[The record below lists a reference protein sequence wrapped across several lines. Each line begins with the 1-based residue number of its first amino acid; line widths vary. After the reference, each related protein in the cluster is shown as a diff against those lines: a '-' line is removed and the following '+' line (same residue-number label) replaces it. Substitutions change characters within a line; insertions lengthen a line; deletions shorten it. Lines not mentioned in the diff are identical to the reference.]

1 MTATALQTEW
11 NGIYY
16 DGVSS
21 TPHRVTVQVR
31 ANSMQIIARSG
42 SQLSWQYED
51 VRQTQGKYSG
61 EEIRFER
68 GNGICETLAISDTAI
83 LSSLHQIA
91 PDHVTHFHNPARRR
105 QRVLLTILAGLA
117 SIPLLWLTFSWGI
130 PWLSGPIT
138 TLIPVSWEEEL
149 GKFMVTKL
157 APPEKQCSNPEVTES
172 LKTIVKTLGQSTQPS
187 PYSFH
192 IHVVDNPTV
201 NALAAPGGHIIVFR
215 GLLEKT
221 QNVEEMTG
229 VLAHEM
235 QHILL
240 RHSMRLLVQ
249 QASMGIVLGALSG
262 DVSGIMTFGLQAA
275 HVLQTLSYSRNFEE
289 QADQEGV
296 LLLLRS
302 GLNPQGM
309 MTFFERIDNK
319 LKEGGHTR
327 KFPQISFDSSIQW

>member
-1 MTATALQTEW
+1 MGNRQ
-11 NGIYY
+11 N
-16 DGVSS
+16 
-21 TPHRVTVQVR
+21 
-31 ANSMQIIARSG
+31 QI
-42 SQLSWQYED
+42 L
-51 VRQTQGKYSG
+51 
-61 EEIRFER
+61 
-68 GNGICETLAISDTAI
+68 I
-83 LSSLHQIA
+83 LF
-91 PDHVTHFHNPARRR
+91 HV
-105 QRVLLTILAGLA
+105 
-117 SIPLLWLTFSWGI
+117 
-130 PWLSGPIT
+130 
-138 TLIPVSWEEEL
+138 
-149 GKFMVTKL
+149 
-157 APPEKQCSNPEVTES
+157 
-172 LKTIVKTLGQSTQPS
+172 
-187 PYSFH
+187 
-192 IHVVDNPTV
+192 HVVDNPTV

-221 QNVEEMTG
+221 QNIEEMTG

-302 GLNPQGM
+302 DLNPQGM

-327 KFPQISFDSSIQW
+327 KFPKYLSTHPSSGERIQQLQSLIPTTYKTTTSILPASNWQQVRNLCSSSSKESNL